1 MKRLTVPRIRAR
13 KDNGTCFAAIGTS
26 GQVWPAA
33 GMLAQARAQGASTWV
48 QALEAPANLGPRDRW
63 RPGRAA
69 DVVPELL
76 AEIARQ
82 TAVRW
87 PN

>member
-1 MKRLTVPRIRAR
+1 
-13 KDNGTCFAAIGTS
+13 
-26 GQVWPAA
+26 
-33 GMLAQARAQGASTWV
+33 MLAQARAQGASTWV

-82 TAVRW
+82 TGVRW